1 VVQYS
6 NLGAIPTHS
15 LESPRSRF
23 PWLLSPFA
31 CEISY
36 IGACPLGRKKG
47 SKNASRAVAKSSKA
61 KPAKKAVAAPK
72 KAIKTRSSSRKT
84 VTVVE
89 KDLPDRKSPK
99 KVLESKSTMDYEEV
113 TRLLSAG
120 MLKYD
125 EPTCY
130 VCNRVIKCPWEEVP
144 IDKPNNVYRHFK
156 CSNTVIRR
164 WYLSMGMKWE
174 PKEPSKRNLIKEETF
189 SIED

>member
-1 VVQYS
+1 M
-6 NLGAIPTHS
+6 
-15 LESPRSRF
+15 
-23 PWLLSPFA
+23 
-31 CEISY
+31 
-36 IGACPLGRKKG
+36 GRKKG

-130 VCNRVIKCPWEEVP
+130 VCNRVIKCPWEEAT
-144 IDKPNNVYRHFK
+144 IDKSNNVYRHFR
-156 CSNTVIRR
+156 CSGELIRR
-164 WYLSMGMKWE
+164 WYASMGMKWE
-174 PKEPSKRNLIKEETF
+174 PKEAPKRNLIKEETF